1 MFSPTVSN
9 SWAFSAEISSC
20 FMFSPTVSNSCS
32 TSFNFCSANSARSLA
47 LLSRDFKLLHV
58 FTYGFQFLLNILQLL
73 FSQLSTLIG
82 PLELILLDTQFP
94 GQFIK
99 LLLIVAGHLR
109 GLPQVL
115 VSLLNL
121 NFVPHGLVLQVF
133 DFLQDTISFLGS
145 HGQFGNGLS
154 QIAVSLLG
162 FLLHQHDSPGQGAN
176 FLLSVLE
183 SLFLLL
189 KGSEGFDKLVI
200 GLIKV
205 TLVVLDLL
213 AHVTNVT
220 FISITLTIGLF
231 GFSLKFGNG
240 GHEIVS
246 LRLERLHLFPNGIH
260 VCS

>member
-1 MFSPTVSN
+1 MFISPYSYRASACLSLSMIWKILSFN
-9 SWAFSAEISSC
+9 FSSLSWAFSAEISSC

-32 TSFNFCSANSARSLA
+32 PSFNFCSANSARSLA
-47 LLSRDFKLLHV
+47 LLSSSSW
-58 FTYGFQFLLNILQLL
+58 TPNFLVNSSSFCSLSLAIL
-73 FSQLSTLIG
+73 
-82 PLELILLDTQFP
+82 E
-94 GQFIK
+94 
-99 LLLIVAGHLR
+99 
-109 GLPQVL
+109 
-115 VSLLNL
+115 VSLKL
-121 NFVPHGLVLQVF
+121 NFVPHGLVLKVF

-231 GFSLKFGNG
+231 GFSLEFGNG